1 MEVATRTLTLR
12 HGEDNIQIPI
22 RIFSPKQQEPRAW
35 SCQYE
40 IDWPEGKETTEIWGV
55 DSVQAMVLTLQA
67 IGSNIYTSTYHQ
79 SGSLFFEAPGQG
91 YGFPVPISLRDLLI
105 GEDARYL

>member
-1 MEVATRTLTLR
+1 MEVATRTLTLLY
-12 HGEDNIQIPI
+12 GDDNIQIPV
-22 RIFSPKQQEPRAW
+22 RIFSPEQREPRAW
-35 SCQYE
+35 SCRYE
-40 IDWPEGKETTEIWGV
+40 IDWPEGKEITEIWGV

-79 SGSLFFEAPGQG
+79 SGHLFFDVPGQG

-105 GEDARYL
+105 GQDANYL